1 MGGVDLTSSSTSS
14 RGDRPPVDAREAAIA
29 RLSLHEKI
37 LLVTGASTWRT
48 QELPAIELGAITFS
62 DGPIG
67 VRGTGEIP
75 GETGLAFPNPSAVAA
90 TWDLSLVE
98 RLGALHAG
106 EARSKGAD
114 VVLAPLLNLQRAP
127 VAGRHFE
134 SYSEDPVLTGS
145 IAAAQVRAIQREGI
159 GTCLKHFI
167 CNESETERTTYLS
180 EVDGRTLREVY
191 LEPFAR
197 VIDEA
202 DPWCVMAA
210 YNGIDV
216 DGVSASAT
224 EHGHL
229 LQDVLRGELGFDGA
243 VISDWLATK
252 TTEPSALAGLDLVM
266 PGPTGPWAEGLED
279 AVLAGRVPESVIDD
293 KVRHLLDLAARVG
306 AWPKPTAAPAHPA
319 SAPGGIELLTEV
331 AARACVVLKGGDEG
345 HWAPIS
351 PDRLRSVALIGPA
364 AVEPLI
370 QGGGSAFIVPDAV
383 SLPADAL
390 RAVLPAEVSL
400 SVHRGGRA
408 AAFAPE
414 LDLAAIATDP
424 LSGNPGLRL
433 RLLDQA
439 GAELDSWPVLDGW
452 DGRPGLDDR
461 DPRGHT
467 LEISADLHLTA
478 PGTHQLGVGA
488 VGEYQIAFDGSVV
501 DQGVHRA
508 GAEVILNSS
517 VNNPADVS
525 LDVEV
530 VSPVTFRLVAT
541 VQVIDAPGYGRFA
554 RAAIRHQP
562 PHISAEAEL
571 AEAVAAAQA
580 ADVAIVM
587 VGTTATEES
596 EGWDRA
602 DLDLPGRQNDLVRA
616 VAAVNPRTIVIV
628 NAGAPVLL
636 PWLDEGPEQVLWCW
650 LPGQQMGAALA
661 AVLTGQLEPSGRL
674 PWTLP
679 ARAEDVPVPNAIP
692 HDGVVTYRE
701 GVDVGYRGWQRLGR
715 VPARPFGFGLGW
727 STWSFDTADA
737 HLHPDGD
744 VTVQATVTNLG
755 PRRSTQIVQV
765 YLDEPGET
773 RRLAGF
779 AAATADRGVQM
790 QVSIDIPAR
799 YARHYVDGHWAASAQ
814 PLTLAI
820 GADVA
825 TTKLS
830 IPWPGS
836 PVQPTAQS
844 QSVVS

>member
-1 MGGVDLTSSSTSS
+1 MGGVGLTGSSTSG
-14 RGDRPPVDAREAAIA
+14 RGDRALTDAREAAIA
-29 RLSLHEKI
+29 ELTLHEKV
-37 LLVTGASTWRT
+37 LLLTGATTWRT
-48 QELPAIELGAITFS
+48 QELPSIGLGAITFS

-67 VRGTGEIP
+67 VRGTGETP
-75 GETGLAFPNPSAVAA
+75 GETALAFPNPSAVAA

-98 RLGALHAG
+98 RLGTLHAS
-106 EARSKGAD
+106 EARSKGVD
-114 VVLAPLLNLQRAP
+114 VVLAPLLNLQRTP

-224 EHGHL
+224 EHVHL

-266 PGPTGPWAEGLED
+266 PGPSGPWAETLED

-293 KVRHLLDLAARVG
+293 KVRHLLDLAIRVG
-306 AWPKPTAAPAHPA
+306 AWPKQPAAPTPPA
-319 SAPGGIELLTEV
+319 SAPGSIELLTEV
-331 AARACVVLKGGDEG
+331 AARACVVLKGGDDG

-351 PDRLRSVALIGPA
+351 PDQLRSVALIGPA

-383 SLPADAL
+383 SMPADAL
-390 RAVLPAEVSL
+390 RSALPAEVGL

-414 LDLAAIATDP
+414 LELATVATDP
-424 LSGNPGLRL
+424 LTGHPGLRL

-439 GAELDSWPVLDGW
+439 GAELDSWLVLDGW

-467 LEISADLHLTA
+467 LEISADLHLAA
-478 PGTHQLGVGA
+478 PGTHQLGVGT
-488 VGEYQIAFDGSVV
+488 VGAYRITFDDSIVA
-501 DQGVHRA
+501 QGLHRA
-508 GAEVILNSS
+508 GSEVILNSS

-525 LDVEV
+525 VEVEV
-530 VSPVTFRLVAT
+530 VSPVTVGLVAA

-562 PHISAEAEL
+562 PHIGADAEL
-571 AEAVAAAQA
+571 AEAVAAAKA

-602 DLDLPGRQNDLVRA
+602 DLELPGRQNDLVRA

-636 PWLDEGPEQVLWCW
+636 PWLDERPDQVLWCW

-661 AVLTGQLEPSGRL
+661 AVLTGQIEPSGRL

-679 ARAEDVPVPNAIP
+679 ARAGDVPVPHAIP
-692 HDGVVTYRE
+692 QAGIVTYRE
-701 GVDVGYRGWQRLGR
+701 GADVGYRGWQRLGR

-727 STWSFDTADA
+727 STWSFDHADA
-737 HLHPDGD
+737 QLHPDGNL
-744 VTVQATVTNLG
+744 TVEVALTNLG
-755 PRRSTQIVQV
+755 PRRSTQTVQV

-779 AAATADRGVQM
+779 AAATADPGAQVQ
-790 QVSIDIPAR
+790 VAVDVPAR
-799 YARHYVDGHWAASAQ
+799 YARHYLDGRWVPSAQ

-820 GADVA
+820 GSDVA
-825 TTKLS
+825 TTSLS